1 MKARTKRKAGAE
13 LMVRTGPKATL
24 QTLRAELHRILHQK
38 EELADTLLCALLCS
52 GHILFEDVP
61 GVGKTTLIKAVAK
74 LLGLEMAR
82 VQCTSDLLPS
92 DILGVEVFSSE
103 KEQFAFHKGPIFS
116 NIVFVDELNRCS
128 PRTQSALL
136 EAMAEGIVT
145 LNRTTHPL
153 PNPFVVFATQNP
165 SDFVGTYPLPES
177 QLDRFAAKIHLNY
190 PSASRE
196 KEILMHSV
204 TDPLSDVPQLNLGP
218 ELLAQMQA
226 ATEKVHVEER
236 VVDYVKRFID
246 ATRNHPAIR
255 LGVSTRGGVI
265 WVRMAKAHASINGR
279 DYVTPDDLHA
289 LAVPCLLHRL
299 VSRNGADPLPALQE
313 ILSSIPIENVL

>member
-1 MKARTKRKAGAE
+1 MKARVKRKGAD
-13 LMVRTGPKATL
+13 LTVRTGPKATL
-24 QTLRAELHRILHQK
+24 AMLRTELHRLLHQK
-38 EELADTLLCALLCS
+38 EEIADTLLCALLCS
-52 GHILFEDVP
+52 GHLLFEDVP

-92 DILGVEVFSSE
+92 DILGVEVFSTE

-145 LNRTTHPL
+145 LNRTTYTL

-190 PSASRE
+190 PSSNRE
-196 KEILMHSV
+196 KEIFMRSAA
-204 TDPLSDVPQLNLGP
+204 DPISDVPQLNLGP
-218 ELLAQMQA
+218 ELLSEMQSS
-226 ATEKVHVEER
+226 TEQVHVEAR

-265 WVRMAKAHASINGR
+265 WVRMAKAHAAINGR

-289 LAVPCLLHRL
+289 LAIPCLLHRL
-299 VSRNGADPLPALQE
+299 VSRNGADALPVLQE